1 MKYFKFLGDSTDWGW
16 NKNPVTNEVYSLK
29 KLVLMYGMSHRK
41 VEVNEDFIL
50 PILRSENW
58 QEVPKRKKTLSE
70 KIEQLKKQAES
81 EGMKLE
87 VVLEKK
93 VKKRVKVDPNVR
105 SIQEGFEILANKSD
119 KNDFLNWMSSKL
131 EEYLNR

>member
-1 MKYFKFLGDSTDWGW
+1 MKYFKFLGDNLNAYGPDFDIGAIYSSDYQKYAW
-16 NKNPVTNEVYSLK
+16 NKVGLLAKKNPN
-29 KLVLMYGMSHRK
+29 
-41 VEVNEDFIL
+41 D
-50 PILRSENW
+50 W
-58 QEVPKRKKTLSE
+58 QEIKKKSLSE
-70 KIEQLKKQAES
+70 KIEILKKQAES

-93 VKKRVKVDPNVR
+93 VKKRVKVEPNVR
-105 SIQEGFEILANKSD
+105 SIQEGFEILAKRSD